1 MKKLNYLILG
11 IAGLALS
18 ACSQEDVVSP
28 AEGVDG
34 NFNLTVSLPADMST
48 RASENQ
54 GPGYYGQ
61 GFEAQK
67 LLYAV
72 YEVDENGSPIAEA
85 NNPVIEGETSFP
97 EESLKTTVGF
107 NLARSKYYSIA
118 FFAQSEASMPTEGVE
133 DSGVYVFD
141 AATQTI
147 TVNYGNMTSDGNNAD
162 AYDCFYKLYTTGK
175 IGDPTTPIS
184 DEVVLTRPVA
194 QINWGSDDLDEDAVN
209 DKNTFGGDM
218 ATNMVTTFTT
228 QAYTSFNMF
237 DRSVSNSEEVT
248 LEAFT
253 VPTGGEFPVEGYD
266 YVAMQYV
273 LAPVE
278 SSIANLNLSIES
290 KTEDYTNVV
299 AVANAPIQ
307 ANYRTNIYGS
317 LLTDN
322 VNVKVTKDPIW
333 GDPDYDVSLSAWDG
347 TSYKIPRLSNN
358 TYMVG
363 TAEEFYGL
371 WKLGQTGNWTN
382 LDGVTGESAI
392 SRQFVGKTIV
402 LTADIDLGGHEFP
415 RFGYSTFMSNTDA
428 FSETSNAFAGV
439 FDGQGY
445 TISNFSIESMDDET
459 NTTFGLFGIV
469 NAGATVKNVNFANV
483 NIQSSDENYCTG
495 IIAYTYNSF
504 IENVNVLSG
513 TVKGKNN
520 VGGVVG
526 MCLTTG
532 PAYYIKECSNAASV
546 SGNFGVGG
554 IVGFGSGFAIT
565 DCKNTGAVTGTN
577 NSIGG
582 IIGEQRWYGNITG
595 CENTGTISGP
605 NGTGN
610 VGYAVGG
617 IVGWIRNIDQFK
629 PNGGQNLG
637 HGFAP
642 VQVLDNT
649 NSGSVYG
656 GFGVAGIVGTWYY
669 GGVCTGNV
677 NNAPVISA
685 STANASGAAAG
696 IVGATNLAGL
706 PPSGNNPTVLTV
718 SGNTS
723 NTTDITG
730 GTVYTIV
737 NLGNPDVSA
746 SGNTP
751 ENAKIN

>member
-1 MKKLNYLILG
+1 MKKLSYLALG
-11 IAGLALS
+11 AAGLLLASCSQDDMPGISKGDGNYNLRVKLPVDLATRALS
-18 ACSQEDVVSP
+18 
-28 AEGVDG
+28 DG
-34 NFNLTVSLPADMST
+34 LKADNLHIAVYDADNDDALVFEALEYFNGQLETYVSLDLS
-48 RASENQ
+48 Q
-54 GPGYYGQ
+54 G
-61 GFEAQK
+61 
-67 LLYAV
+67 
-72 YEVDENGSPIAEA
+72 
-85 NNPVIEGETSFP
+85 
-97 EESLKTTVGF
+97 KT
-107 NLARSKYYSIA
+107 YDIA
-118 FFAQSEASMPTEGVE
+118 FFAVSNDGEE
-133 DSGVYVFD
+133 VYNFN
-141 AATQTI
+141 AEKHLF
-147 TVNYGNMTSDGNNAD
+147 TVDYDNYGSAENLAD
-162 AYDCFYKLYTTGK
+162 AYDCFYQLDNTGVIGSTATEKTVTLY
-175 IGDPTTPIS
+175 
-184 DEVVLTRPVA
+184 RPVA
-194 QINWGSDDLDEDAVN
+194 QINWGANDLNEKAVESEN
-209 DKNTFGGDM
+209 AYGTNGKYIVTTLT
-218 ATNMVTTFTT
+218 ATN
-228 QAYTSFNMF
+228 AYTEF
-237 DRSVSNSEEVT
+237 DFFTKDVSGAPGVVT
-248 LEAFT
+248 LKALASPAAGLLT
-253 VPTGGEFPVEGYD
+253 DPAGESASWQFPVEPENYK
-266 YVAMQYV
+266 YVAMQYMLAPQQAGV
-273 LAPVE
+273 SDLTLNINNGGNPNKELAPV
-278 SSIANLNLSIES
+278 SAN
-290 KTEDYTNVV
+290 DVVV
-299 AVANAPIQ
+299 ATAPVQ
-307 ANYRTNIYGS
+307 ANYRTNIYGT

-322 VNVKVTKDPIW
+322 MNFNVRKDPRW
-333 GDPDYDVSLSAWDG
+333 GEPDYNVNLNAWDG
-347 TSYKIPRLSNN
+347 TSYSIPRLSNN

-415 RFGYSTFMSNTDA
+415 RFGYSTFESNTDA
-428 FSETSNAFAGV
+428 FSKTSNAFAGI

-495 IIAYTYNSF
+495 IIGYTYNSF

-532 PAYYIKECSNAASV
+532 PSYYIKECSNAASV

-554 IVGFGSGFAIT
+554 IVGFGSGYAISQ
-565 DCKNTGAVTGTN
+565 CKNTGAVTGTN

-605 NGTGN
+605 NGTDN

-706 PPSGNNPTVLTV
+706 APSGNNPTVLTV

-723 NTTDITG
+723 TTTDITG
-730 GTVYTIV
+730 GTVYSIV
-737 NLGNPDVSA
+737 NLGNPNVSG

-751 ENAKIN
+751 ENERIQ